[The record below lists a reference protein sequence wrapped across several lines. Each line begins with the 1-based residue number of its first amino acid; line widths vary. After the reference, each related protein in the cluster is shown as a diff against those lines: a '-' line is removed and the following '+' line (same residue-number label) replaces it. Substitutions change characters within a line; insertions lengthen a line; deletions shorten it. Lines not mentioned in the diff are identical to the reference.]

1 MCRVLQATVSN
12 DKGGLTKYICQNYK
26 YIDKNQYQF
35 GFLTYDDTLDFEEE
49 FRKKG
54 ALFHRITS
62 PIFFISYVKRLKY
75 IRLKYNYQAVH
86 IHTSYA
92 NIIVLLA
99 FKLAGYKKI
108 FIHSHSS
115 KIDNANP
122 MKRVMKA
129 MIHRIG
135 KEVTPF
141 IGSTLLACSKLAGR
155 WMYPSRVQNKVII
168 ANNAIDLES
177 FWFKQQIR
185 EQKRKELKIV
195 DETLL
200 LHIGRFTYQKNH
212 TFLIDVFNEYYKMDK
227 SAVLLLVGEGPLR
240 LEIQHKVNTL
250 PCKNNVIFL
259 GVREDI
265 PKLLQAADIF
275 LLPSN
280 FEGLPLVAVE
290 AQATSIPCLLANT
303 ITKEAK
309 ILDTTEFLPIN
320 NINGWLE
327 FISTYK
333 TRSRYD
339 ASEKMRQAGY
349 DIHTEIYRIEK
360 VYQNL

>member
-1 MCRVLQATVSN
+1 MYRILQATVSN
-12 DKGGLTKYICQNYK
+12 DKGGLTKYICQNYR

-35 GFLTYDDTLDFEEE
+35 GFLTYEDILDFEEE
-49 FRKKG
+49 FIKKG

-62 PIFFISYVKRLKY
+62 PIYFISYIKRLRA
-75 IRLKYNYQAVH
+75 IRIKYNYQAVH

-115 KIDNANP
+115 KIDDANP
-122 MKRVMKA
+122 MKRVIKTA
-129 MIHRIG
+129 IHRIG
-135 KEVTPF
+135 KEITPF
-141 IGSTLLACSKLAGR
+141 IGTTLLACSKLAGK
-155 WMYPSRVQNKVII
+155 WLYPSRMQDKVII
-168 ANNAIDLES
+168 ANNAIDLEP
-177 FWFKQQIR
+177 FRFNQQIR
-185 EQKRKELKIV
+185 EQKRKELDITAQ
-195 DETLL
+195 TLL
-200 LHIGRFTYQKNH
+200 LHVGRFTYQKNH
-212 TFLIDVFNEYYKMDK
+212 TFLIDVFDEYYKLDNN
-227 SAVLLLVGEGPLR
+227 AVLLLVGDGPLR
-240 LEIQHKVNTL
+240 LEIQHKLNSL
-250 PCKNNVIFL
+250 PCKKNVIFL
-259 GVREDI
+259 GVRQDI
-265 PKLLQAADIF
+265 PALLQAADIF

-309 ILDTTEFLPIN
+309 ILDTTEFLTIN
-320 NINGWLE
+320 NVNGWLE

-333 TRSRYD
+333 SRSRYD

-349 DIHTEIYRIEK
+349 DIYTEIHRIEK